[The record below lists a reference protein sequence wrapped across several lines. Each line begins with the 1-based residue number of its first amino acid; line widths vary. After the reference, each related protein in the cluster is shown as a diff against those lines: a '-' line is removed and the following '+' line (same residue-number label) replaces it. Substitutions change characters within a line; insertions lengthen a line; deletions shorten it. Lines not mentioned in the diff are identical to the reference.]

1 MVNWRIG
8 KNYTRICPACPRTP
22 AFCLNSLEET
32 THFLTT
38 DVIWAIYET
47 QCTEIAPATPFNWF
61 KKNSLGTWDLI
72 ASYIPVGPAPTAQ
85 EAWISPQPN
94 GCYKVEYNG
103 KYTEFTVGTGICA
116 TGQIGIGAL
125 VLGLGV
131 TAVLIGGLVYY
142 ITRKPETVN
151 ITRS

>member
-22 AFCLNSLEET
+22 AFCLNSLEEAT
-32 THFLTT
+32 NFLTT

-61 KKNSLGTWDLI
+61 KKNSSETWDLI
-72 ASYIPVGPAPTAQ
+72 ASYIPVAPAPTAQ
-85 EAWISPQPN
+85 EAWISPLSD

-103 KYTEFTVGTGICA
+103 KSTEFTVGTGICA
-116 TGQIGIGAL
+116 PSVNIGAL
-125 VLGLGV
+125 VLGISV
-131 TAVLIGGLVYY
+131 TAVLIGGLFYML
-142 ITRKPETVN
+142 RKPETSS
-151 ITRS
+151 IMRS